1 MRCADWL
8 LLDDCIDDDII
19 GETLNLLV
27 CGELMTVV
35 YDTLHVIEPFRI
47 SQFAIWSL
55 YRSYREFGCK
65 LRAFL
70 IKCVTKFS
78 PTISNGA
85 VPRFASKMIRDLSY
99 SSWSGG

>member
-1 MRCADWL
+1 MRRRL

-35 YDTLHVIEPFRI
+35 YDTLHVIEPLPI

-65 LRAFL
+65 FRVSFNKICNQILADYF
-70 IKCVTKFS
+70 KWGGA
-78 PTISNGA
+78 TIC
-85 VPRFASKMIRDLSY
+85 KMIRDLSY
-99 SSWSGG
+99 SSGSGG